1 MLRHS
6 LSTREKIEDY
16 LGTGHDVFKID
27 IDISTS
33 TRYYLYIV
41 KDYGIYN
48 TMIREKKQ
56 SKYEMIDLTGP
67 QGNAFYLMKRAIELS
82 KQLGLDSD
90 SIIQDMKS
98 GDYDNL
104 IQVFDKHFGSFV
116 VLER

>member
-1 MLRHS
+1 
-6 LSTREKIEDY
+6 
-16 LGTGHDVFKID
+16 
-27 IDISTS
+27 
-33 TRYYLYIV
+33 
-41 KDYGIYN
+41 
-48 TMIREKKQ
+48 MIRRKQ
-56 SKYEMIDLTGP
+56 QSEYEIIDLTGP
-67 QGNAFYLMKRAIELS
+67 QGNAHYLMGRAIVLS